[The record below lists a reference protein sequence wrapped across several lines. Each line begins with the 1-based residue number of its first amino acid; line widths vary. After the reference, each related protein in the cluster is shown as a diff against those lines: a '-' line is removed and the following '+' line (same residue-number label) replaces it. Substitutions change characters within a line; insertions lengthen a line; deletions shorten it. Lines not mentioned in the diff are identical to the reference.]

1 MNILIADDDSTSRSM
16 LVGVL
21 EKNGFRVAEADDGKR
36 AWLTLQQPDA
46 PRMVILD
53 WLMPEM
59 DGSEV
64 LRRVRDIQT
73 DRPPYIIMLTSKGDK
88 ADVIA
93 GLAAGANDYLAKPF
107 DIGELFARLQV
118 GRRMIELQDVLI
130 SKADELRRT
139 QNDLHVLAARLQTV
153 RELERTTLAR
163 ELHDSFGPRLTSL
176 QMDLMWLD
184 RQLSAARIPDLADC
198 YDRIVAMVPLVECLT
213 EQTQNLCASLRPNVL
228 FELGLAAAIE
238 WQAEDLAKRTGLNCS
253 IALPACEFDLEENI
267 ALPLFRIVQEAL
279 TNVIRHA
286 QATHVEV
293 NLDFSNNHLEL
304 EIRDDGGGFPPDSTS
319 GVQALG
325 LLGIRER
332 AGGIGGT
339 VEFSNP
345 PGRGASV
352 KVKVPMPGGTDQTPM
367 EKYK

>member
-16 LVGVL
+16 LAGVL
-21 EKNGFRVAEADDGKR
+21 ENNGFHVTETTDGRK
-36 AWLTLQQPDA
+36 AWLALRQPGA

-64 LRRVRDIQT
+64 LRHIRDIQT

-88 ADVIA
+88 ADLIA

-118 GRRMIELQDVLI
+118 GRRMIEMQDVLI
-130 SKADELRRT
+130 SNADELRRT
-139 QNDLHVLAARLQTV
+139 QNELHVLTARLVTV
-153 RELERTTLAR
+153 REAERILLAR

-184 RQLSAARIPDLADC
+184 RQLRAARIPDLADC
-198 YDRIVAMVPLVECLT
+198 CDRVVAMVPSVECLT

-228 FELGLAAAIE
+228 FELGFAAAIE
-238 WQAEDLAKRTGLNCS
+238 WQTEEFAKRTGLSCS
-253 IALPACEFDLEENI
+253 ITLPAHEFDLDQDL

-286 QATHVEV
+286 QATRVEV
-293 NLDFSNNHLEL
+293 TLNFSNNHLEL
-304 EIRDDGGGFPPDSTS
+304 EIHDDGCGFPPGSTS
-319 GVQALG
+319 GVKALG

-332 AGGIGGT
+332 AGGFGGT
-339 VEFSNP
+339 VEFSND
-345 PGRGASV
+345 PGMGASV
-352 KVKVPMPGGTDQTPM
+352 KVKVPMPCDVHQTQA
-367 EKYK
+367 EEYT